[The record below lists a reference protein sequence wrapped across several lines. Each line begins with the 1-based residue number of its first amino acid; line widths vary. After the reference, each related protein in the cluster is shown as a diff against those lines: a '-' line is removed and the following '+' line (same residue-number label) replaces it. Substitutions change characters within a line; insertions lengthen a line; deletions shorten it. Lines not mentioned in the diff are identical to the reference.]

1 MRSMDGKNE
10 EPTAGSCSLH
20 MPLRGIRS
28 QPLHKGPTLL
38 EKSDSE
44 HSPAPKQLI
53 SRVVFLT
60 TYNAWPGRSTGKYFL
75 HHTSSDVFRVL
86 YKLMI

>member
-1 MRSMDGKNE
+1 MEKMKN
-10 EPTAGSCSLH
+10 
-20 MPLRGIRS
+20 PLLVIPQLAHATQRNKS

-60 TYNAWPGRSTGKYFL
+60 TYNAWPGRSTGKYF
-75 HHTSSDVFRVL
+75 SPSYFQ
-86 YKLMI
+86 